1 MATRQ
6 TCRVLTYQYFFS
18 MINYKSLPSY
28 GKIIYVTIAVYA
40 FTQLWKLAAVLFCW
54 SGYDWSHW
62 LALPANLNDFA
73 LRPWTLLSY
82 MFCHANLTRDPFHIL
97 FNMLWLWWFGQ
108 FFMRN
113 HTSKQMVSFYICSG
127 MVAGLFF
134 LFCYNIFPY
143 FSLDRYYT
151 EVVGASGAI
160 FALIVAVAIERPD
173 EVLGLN
179 LFVKVV
185 WIRMKW
191 LALVVL
197 GINLLC
203 YRAGND
209 GGLVCHIGGA
219 IFGALYAMMERKG
232 KDITAWPAHLFE
244 IVNRWIHDLR
254 RPRMTATR
262 GGKREPISADKKRDM
277 DYNAAQKNS
286 DAQID
291 AILDKISRQGYNGLT
306 AEEKQLLF
314 DASKR
319 KSRRK

>member
-1 MATRQ
+1 MI
-6 TCRVLTYQYFFS
+6 TY
-18 MINYKSLPSY
+18 KTLPVY
-28 GKIIYVTIAVYA
+28 GKIIYVTTVVYA

-73 LRPWTLLSY
+73 LRPWTILTY
-82 MFCHANLTRDPFHIL
+82 MFCHANLTHDPFHLL

-108 FFMRN
+108 FFVRN
-113 HTSKQMVSFYICSG
+113 HTSKQLVSFYICSG
-127 MVAGLFF
+127 LAAGAFF
-134 LFCYNIFPY
+134 LICYNVFPY
-143 FSLDRYYT
+143 FSLERYYS
-151 EVVGASGAI
+151 EIVGASGAI

-185 WIRMKW
+185 WVRMKW

-203 YRAGND
+203 YQAGND

-219 IFGALYAMMERKG
+219 LFGLLYASMEKRG
-232 KDITAWPAHLFE
+232 KDITSGPTRMISA
-244 IVNRWIHDLR
+244 ISRWIDELR
-254 RPRMTATR
+254 RPRMTVSR

-277 DYNAAQKNS
+277 DYNAERHNS

-291 AILDKISRQGYNGLT
+291 AILDKISREGYDGLT

-319 KSRRK
+319 KNRRK